1 MSMVILKANF
11 KQPFYEVEIGFPLER
26 KMGKKYLWLNEA
38 DKFALQN
45 SLRNLDAAFTNFF
58 REQQKGNTKQGYPHF
73 KKKHGDRQSYRTNF
87 TNDNIK
93 VDISNCR
100 IKLPKL
106 GWVTF
111 RKSKQQTM
119 FPAEIINATV
129 KRMPSGKFFVSVCC
143 YDQVEVLP
151 ETDKCLGAD
160 LGLKQFMIP
169 SYGEP
174 VENPRY
180 YQKTEKKLARAQR
193 KLSKQKKDSKR
204 RNRQRIKVARL
215 HEKAFNQRKD
225 FLHKQSF
232 RLVNENQV
240 IFMEDLSVMNMIKNH
255 KLAKAIQDAG
265 WSDFKRMVSYKSE
278 WRGRTFIQ
286 IGKFFPST
294 KKCSHC
300 GEINPMLT
308 LNNREWQ
315 CPNCGA
321 VHDRDKNAA
330 QNILNEGLRL
340 LAS

>member
-1 MSMVILKANF
+1 
-11 KQPFYEVEIGFPLER
+11 
-26 KMGKKYLWLNEA
+26 
-38 DKFALQN
+38 
-45 SLRNLDAAFTNFF
+45 
-58 REQQKGNTKQGYPHF
+58 
-73 KKKHGDRQSYRTNF
+73 
-87 TNDNIK
+87 
-93 VDISNCR
+93 
-100 IKLPKL
+100 
-106 GWVTF
+106 
-111 RKSKQQTM
+111 
-119 FPAEIINATV
+119 
-129 KRMPSGKFFVSVCC
+129 
-143 YDQVEVLP
+143 
-151 ETDKCLGAD
+151 
-160 LGLKQFMIP
+160 MIP

-193 KLSKQKKDSKR
+193 KLSKQKKGSKR

-265 WSDFKRMVSYKSE
+265 WSDFRRMVSYKSE

-300 GEINPMLT
+300 GEVNPMLT

-321 VHDRDKNAA
+321 VHDRDQNAA